1 MQPLTFTEPSALV
14 LIDNQVAFKHP
25 THWGPSRSNPSFEQN
40 LFALIE
46 AFRAA
51 RQRISS
57 PTAPIYVIHIFH
69 ASVSPDSKLHPSNTD
84 GVKPLDFA
92 VPAADGSEP
101 IFWKSVNSSF
111 IGTGL
116 ESFLR
121 EHGVRQVF
129 FAGLTTDHCVSTT
142 TRMAANLH
150 VVDRISYQGNQTDK
164 ALTVNPDGSLPEGVS
179 VDHGRVVLV
188 ADATATFAKGG
199 FDAETIHA
207 VSVASLSEEFA
218 DVFSTRDVVE
228 ALGRV

>member
-1 MQPLTFTEPSALV
+1 M
-14 LIDNQVAFKHP
+14 
-25 THWGPSRSNPSFEQN
+25 
-40 LFALIE
+40 
-46 AFRAA
+46 
-51 RQRISS
+51 
-57 PTAPIYVIHIFH
+57 
-69 ASVSPDSKLHPSNTD
+69 
-84 GVKPLDFA
+84 
-92 VPAADGSEP
+92 
-101 IFWKSVNSSF
+101 NSSF

-116 ESFLR
+116 EAFLR

-150 VVDRISYQGNQTDK
+150 VVDKISYQGQETN
-164 ALTVNPDGSLPEGVS
+164 TVTANADGSLPEGVRIE
-179 VDHGRVVLV
+179 HGRVVLV

-228 ALGRV
+228 ALRSVS

>member
-14 LIDNQVAFKHP
+14 LIDNQAAFKHS

-40 LFALIE
+40 LSTLLE

-51 RQRISS
+51 RQRSSS
-57 PTAPIYVIHIFH
+57 PIYIVHVFHSSIF
-69 ASVSPDSKLHPSNTD
+69 ASSELHSSNTE
-84 GVKPLDFA
+84 GIKPLDFA

-101 IFWKSVNSSF
+101 VFWKSVNSSF

-121 EHGVRQVF
+121 EHAVRQVF

-150 VVDRISYQGNQTDK
+150 VVDRILDQGKETDK
-164 ALTVNPDGSLPEGVS
+164 VTVNPDGSLPEGVS
-179 VDHGRVVLV
+179 IEHGRVVLV

-199 FDAETIHA
+199 FDAETVHA

-218 DVFSTRDVVE
+218 DVFSTGDVVE
-228 ALGRV
+228 ALRGVS

>member
-25 THWGPSRSNPSFEQN
+25 THWGPSRSNPAFEQN
-40 LFALIE
+40 LSALLE

-51 RQRISS
+51 RQRSSS
-57 PTAPIYVIHIFH
+57 PIYIIHIFH
-69 ASVSPDSKLHPSNTD
+69 SSVSPDSELHSSNTV
-84 GVKPLDFA
+84 GIKPLDFA

-101 IFWKSVNSSF
+101 VFWKSVNSSF

-121 EHGVRQVF
+121 EHDVRQVF

-150 VVDRISYQGNQTDK
+150 VVDKIFNHGKETDK
-164 ALTVNPDGSLPEGVS
+164 VTVNPDGSLPEGVS
-179 VDHGRVVLV
+179 IDHGRVVLV

-199 FDAETIHA
+199 FDAETVHA

-218 DVFSTRDVVE
+218 DVFTTRDVVE
-228 ALGRV
+228 ALRSLS

>member
-14 LIDNQVAFKHP
+14 LIDNQAALKHP
-25 THWGPSRSNPSFEQN
+25 THWGPSRSNPAFEQN
-40 LFALIE
+40 LSALLE

-51 RQRISS
+51 RQRASS
-57 PTAPIYVIHIFH
+57 PIYIIHIFH
-69 ASVSPDSKLHPSNTD
+69 SSLSPYSELHSSNTE
-84 GVKPLDFA
+84 GIKPLDFA

-101 IFWKSVNSSF
+101 VFWKSVNSSF

-116 ESFLR
+116 QSFLR

-150 VVDRISYQGNQTDK
+150 VVDKIFSQGKETDK
-164 ALTVNPDGSLPEGVS
+164 VTVNPDGLLPEGLS
-179 VDHGRVVLV
+179 IEYGRVVLV

-218 DVFSTRDVVE
+218 DVFCTRDVVE
-228 ALGRV
+228 ALRSVS

>member
-1 MQPLTFTEPSALV
+1 MQPLSFTEPSALV
-14 LIDNQVAFKHP
+14 LIDNQAAFKYP
-25 THWGPSRSNPSFEQN
+25 THWGPSRSNPAFEQN
-40 LFALIE
+40 LSTLLE

-51 RQRISS
+51 RQRSSS
-57 PTAPIYVIHIFH
+57 PVYIIHIFH
-69 ASVSPDSKLHPSNTD
+69 SSVSPDSKLHSSNTD
-84 GVKPLDFA
+84 GIKPLDFA
-92 VPAADGSEP
+92 VPATDGSEP

-150 VVDRISYQGNQTDK
+150 VVDRILYQGHQTDK
-164 ALTVNPDGSLPEGVS
+164 VTVNPDGSLPEGVRIE
-179 VDHGRVVLV
+179 HGRVVLV

-218 DVFSTRDVVE
+218 DVFSTSDVVE
-228 ALGRV
+228 ALRSVS